1 MRWTVVLRN
10 AAGREETM
18 VIHDKPSANAA
29 SNKAVRE
36 ASGRFGHGRSGRWYV
51 VSCDPHTPRR
61 ACPCGGDPCQW
72 CA

>member
-10 AAGREETM
+10 AAGREQTV

-36 ASGRFGHGRSGRWYV
+36 AGRRESGRWYV
-51 VSCDPHTPRR
+51 VSCDPRGTEIR
-61 ACPCGGDPCQW
+61 A
-72 CA
+72 